1 VRTTLYRPDAD
12 PLVITNNTPICS
24 VDWAPQP
31 QVVATA
37 AYAPISPGCMF
48 VPNAQA
54 GIYVLQIQVLEPSQQ
69 SFSGL
74 NRYGVGVTAGAR
86 LYGLG
91 DMSIY
96 NNSTAGTSDFYLA
109 EVGSG
114 YRGKTFVVELFD
126 PGEGNGFVQ
135 MMSPNGANMWNIFN
149 GSCTIYTRP
158 TGVMTGG
165 WNLQGSPGSCQFQA
179 DNSNAALN
187 YNDRWVKVEMRI
199 PDTYD
204 CEATNNC
211 WWKVNYNYTGG
222 VSDTTTWR
230 AYIIG
235 NPIHLVPS
243 S

>member
-1 VRTTLYRPDAD
+1 
-12 PLVITNNTPICS
+12 
-24 VDWAPQP
+24 
-31 QVVATA
+31 
-37 AYAPISPGCMF
+37 MF

-69 SFSGL
+69 SYSGL

-96 NNSTAGTSDFYLA
+96 NNSTGGTSDFYLA

-179 DNSNAALN
+179 DHSNAALN
-187 YNDRWVKVEMRI
+187 YTDRWVKVEMRI

-211 WWKVNYNYTGG
+211 WWKVNYNYSGG
-222 VSDTTTWR
+222 VNDTTTWR